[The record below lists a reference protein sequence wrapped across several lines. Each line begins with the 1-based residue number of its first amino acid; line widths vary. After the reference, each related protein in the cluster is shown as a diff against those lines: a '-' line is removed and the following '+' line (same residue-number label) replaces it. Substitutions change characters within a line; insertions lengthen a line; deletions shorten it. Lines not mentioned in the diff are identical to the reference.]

1 MRVQDV
7 MTRDVMTVTPSTEL
21 KDAALLLFTNHISG
35 LPVVEGGR
43 LLGVLSETDI
53 VGKETSG
60 HSNGEV
66 TPDEARHLRRDRR
79 ATTAGEAMTTEVM
92 TVEPWV
98 SIWAAADLMVVH
110 RVNRLPVVNEAGTL
124 VGIVTRDD
132 LVRAFAR
139 SDRDVERDI
148 REHLLPSVGLG
159 DRELE
164 IKVEDGHVTV
174 RGEIESKAMCDCL
187 HASVRLI
194 PGVVDVDWEVGRPA
208 AASISAEVERAL
220 ARGA

>member
-1 MRVQDV
+1 MRVADV
-7 MTRDVMTVTPSTEL
+7 MTRDVMTVTPLTEL
-21 KDAALLLFTNHISG
+21 KDAAPLLVRHRISG

-66 TPDEARHLRRDRR
+66 SPEEARHLRRDRR
-79 ATTAGEAMTTEVM
+79 ATTVGEAMTTDVI

-98 SIWAAADLMVVH
+98 SVWAAADLMVVH
-110 RVNRLPVVNEAGTL
+110 HVNRLPVVDATGTL

-164 IKVEDGHVTV
+164 VKVEHGHVTV
-174 RGEIESKAMCDCL
+174 RGEIDSQAMCDCL

-194 PGVVDVDWEVGRPA
+194 PGVVDVDWQ
-208 AASISAEVERAL
+208 VERTTVPAV
-220 ARGA
+220 